1 MDSLNGRSYL
11 NACVDLLRDP
21 RHDSRIC
28 DIFLHIRERK
38 LDQVTQGE

>member
-21 RHDSRIC
+21 CHDGRIR
-28 DIFLHIRERK
+28 DIVLHIRECK
-38 LDQVTQGE
+38 VDQVTQGE